1 MFCTQLTKILT
12 QSLDFKLSLNT
23 SQNFLNSLNPI
34 INLLINLIS
43 PPVYEYIADFTTYD
57 EAISKLNE
65 LYIKPSNGIFTRH
78 KLATRK

>member
-1 MFCTQLTKILT
+1 MKILAKDIT
-12 QSLDFKLSLNT
+12 KLSKLLKPYN
-23 SQNFLNSLNPI
+23 NIRNIDEL
-34 INLLINLIS
+34 NLLINLIS

-65 LYIKPSNGIFTRH
+65 LYIKPSNEIFTRH